1 MTRGIPLV
9 LLTTLLSLAGCGQR
23 ECEYVK
29 TTKGDQICREDLESA
44 PAAESVRP
52 EKPAWR
58 DERSPAKDE

>member
-1 MTRGIPLV
+1 MRRGITPV